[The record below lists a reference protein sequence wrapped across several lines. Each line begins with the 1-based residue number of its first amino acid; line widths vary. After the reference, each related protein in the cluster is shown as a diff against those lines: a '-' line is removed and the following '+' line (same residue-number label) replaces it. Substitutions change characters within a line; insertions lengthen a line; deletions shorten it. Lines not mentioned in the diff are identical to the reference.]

1 MFSKILIAGLGLMG
15 GSIAKLISETKP
27 ETVLFGLSNPL
38 KKDVEKDIEKK
49 SEKNT
54 LFKKIYTHI
63 HDIDEHFD
71 LVIICTPIDMI
82 SSLISALS
90 KQLKGAVIFTDVASI
105 KKSICDTVQL
115 HHPDHCFIGGHPMAG
130 LEKTGFT
137 YSQSDLLKGKNWF
150 LVPCNHPEKN
160 ETLQAFLESLSIN
173 VIFLSAEEHDYLLAH
188 TSHLPYLVS
197 VLTVLTANDGL
208 KDVMNSSTGY
218 ASGFKDV
225 SRLAASNP
233 DWGKA
238 ICEHNRSAILEA
250 LETLQHQLA
259 FLKSKLEEDEL
270 ETLLTLYQT
279 ASKIR
284 KSIYP

>member
-15 GSIAKLISETKP
+15 GSIAKLLSETKP
-27 ETVLFGLSNPL
+27 DIGLFGLSNTS
-38 KKDVEKDIEKK
+38 KK
-49 SEKNT
+49 SSKVESEKRKI
-54 LFKKIYTHI
+54 FKKIYAQI

-71 LVIICTPIDMI
+71 LVIICTPIDVTA
-82 SSLISALS
+82 SFISALS
-90 KQLKGAVIFTDVASI
+90 EKLKGPVIFTDIASI

-115 HHPDHCFIGGHPMAG
+115 HHPDHYFIGGHPMAG
-130 LEKTGFT
+130 LEKTGFSH
-137 YSQSDLLKGKNWF
+137 SQSELLKGKNWF
-150 LVPCNHPEKN
+150 LVPCKHPEKN
-160 ETLQAFLESLSIN
+160 EELQHFLESFSLK

-197 VLTVLTANDGL
+197 VLTVLTANEGL
-208 KDVMNSSTGY
+208 KDILDAKAGY

-225 SRLAASNP
+225 SRLAESNP
-233 DWGKA
+233 EWGKD
-238 ICEHNRSAILEA
+238 ICEHNRSAILQA

-270 ETLLTLYQT
+270 ETLLTLYQN

-284 KSIYP
+284 KTIYP